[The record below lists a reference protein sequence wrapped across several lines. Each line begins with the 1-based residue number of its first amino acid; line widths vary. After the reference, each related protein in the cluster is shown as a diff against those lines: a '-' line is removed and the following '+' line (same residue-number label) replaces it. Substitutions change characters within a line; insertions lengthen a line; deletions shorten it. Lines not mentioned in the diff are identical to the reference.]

1 MINKLKERTELNMV
15 EQAQDMCER
24 DKKLLLTEFGEHDA
38 DDVDEMS
45 EDELNDAV
53 DRAIENFHE
62 YTEEEIRESCFYSSI
77 DLDDE
82 DVDLYDI
89 LSMKAEI
96 DEEIN
101 DDSVLFPN
109 GRDYDAED
117 YD

>member
-1 MINKLKERTELNMV
+1 MIEC
-15 EQAQDMCER
+15 AQDMCER
-24 DKKLLLTEFGEHDA
+24 DKKLLLTEFGEYDA
-38 DDVDEMS
+38 DDVDDMS

-53 DRAIENFHE
+53 DRAIEHFHE
-62 YTEEEIRESCFYSSI
+62 YMEEEIREGYFYDSI

-101 DDSVLFPN
+101 DDSDMFPN